1 MGTAQ
6 SGERTGPLR
15 QAQPADVAIVGLD
28 CLLPKAPGVR
38 RFWANLLNK
47 VDAITDV
54 PGERFNIGL
63 YYDQERKARDKIY
76 SRWGGFLEDVPFD
89 PLRYGIPPNALAS
102 IDPMQLLSLVV
113 VDRALRDAG
122 YHDRDF
128 PRETT
133 SVIFGVSGGLG
144 DLGVQYAVR
153 ATLPHLIGQ
162 TPEALLDRLPAWTE
176 DSFAGILPNVVAGR
190 IANRFNLG
198 GVNFTVD
205 AACASSLA
213 AVYLA
218 VRELNTGSS
227 DMVITGGVDTGQS
240 PFGYLCFSSAQALS
254 PRGRC
259 RTFDQSADGI
269 AISEGLTVL
278 VLKRLADAERDGD
291 RIYAVIKGAAGSSDG
306 RGRSMTAPRLEG
318 QMSAL
323 RRAYQQAGLRP
334 STIGLIEA
342 HGTGTAA
349 GDATELAALSEVFRA
364 DGAGPHSCA
373 IGSVK
378 SQVGHTKSA
387 AGVTSLMKAAL
398 ALHHR
403 VLPPTLHVEQPNP
416 KLREPGSP
424 FFVNSEPQPWI
435 SPSGPRRAGVSS
447 FGFGGTNFHV
457 VLEEYPAQ
465 PAASPSLEEWPAEL
479 FLWQAA
485 SPAALETVL
494 AGFAGSLETAR
505 PLREL
510 AAEVCRGAGGVSG
523 VRLAVVASSLDDLKA
538 KLAQAREALRQ
549 GRERLDDASG
559 IYLAPAGPRR
569 PVAFLFPGQGSQK
582 PGMLRDLAAHLP
594 RFREILEQADRVLA
608 GRLPKQLS
616 AYIYPPPAFLPEEER
631 EHMQAIT
638 ATVVA
643 QPALGAVEIA
653 LARELER
660 LGVRPDMTAGHS
672 YGEYVALC
680 AAGVFSEEALFRLSE
695 RRGRAIEDSVEGDA
709 GTMAAASADAEAV
722 ALALNGAPDVWIAN
736 RNSPRQTVIAG
747 SREGVRGGMERL
759 AAAGVEVRPI
769 PVACAFHSPLM
780 KPARDRLA
788 EALERET
795 FASPCLEVFSNTLGE
810 AYPSDPGRIRGLL
823 AEHLVE
829 PLQFTDEIRAMYNRG
844 ARVFVEVGPKGV
856 LTGLARRIL
865 EGREARFIQMDSGDR
880 PGLVSL
886 VHALAQLAVEGVAV
900 DAAQLFQG
908 RVAGPSADAAPSVPE
923 PGWVV
928 NASRARPR
936 TEPLVALD
944 PVPLITPTPA
954 ASAPEPAPWMETMP
968 KPMNPPAAAP
978 AAAPADAV
986 MLQFQQ
992 LMAQFL
998 QTQAAVMTAYL
1009 QGATG
1014 ETLAVPPVPLPA
1026 ILPVAATAVPVIPPA
1041 PAAAPAVMPPP
1052 AAPPAPPAAQPLPRE
1067 RDYARELLAIAGE
1080 RTGYPPEMLN
1090 LDAGIEADLGI
1101 DSIKRVEILSAFQR
1115 LCTPDEQ
1122 ARIQAVMEQLTS
1134 ARTLGEISNR
1144 IRTALGQAPSA
1155 PAAAAPAPA
1164 PVAAAPS
1171 PRRDTAAE
1179 LLSIISERTG
1189 YPAEMLNLDA
1199 GIEADLGIDSIKRVE
1214 ILSAFQRLCAADE
1227 QARVQAVM
1235 EQLTSARTLRDT
1247 IDRIQAAL
1255 GQAQPAAASTPAP
1268 APAAQPRPDIPA
1280 TLLRIISERT
1290 GYPAEM
1296 LNLDAGIEADLGIDS
1311 IKRVE
1316 ILSAF
1321 QRLCAADEQA
1331 RVQAVMD
1338 QLTSARTLREI
1349 VNRLETALLPQTAP
1363 AARAAEVSAVPR
1375 FTLAAVA
1382 KPRRTGSPRYFPGR
1396 VVVITDDE
1404 TGLAAGL
1411 AEHWAA
1417 AGERPVLLRHSPE
1430 PTLAVNG
1437 VISADLTDP
1446 SAVGGAMET
1455 IRREYGPAGALVHL
1469 LPLRPS
1475 PPRDGLETWRELV
1488 RRDVRSLYLL
1498 ARAAE
1503 ADLKRAG
1510 RDGGALLAVITGRGG
1525 DFGLSLAADASPTH
1539 DAVADFAKTVALE
1552 LEGPRTKVVDLD
1564 ASDPLPILRQKLIDE
1579 LAADDDTLQVG
1590 LPGDRRLTV
1599 APQHA
1604 PLGAPRLWTV
1614 GPDWVILLTGGA
1626 RGITAEIARL
1636 LAGRQHPTLILAGA
1650 SPLPGDER
1658 PDTAGITEPAKL
1670 KLALTARLRAAGAGV
1685 RPADVEVEY
1694 HRLLKGREIRE
1705 TLAALQR
1712 AGSRVEYH
1720 AVDVRDEA
1728 AFGALL
1734 DRIYQAYGR
1743 LDMVVH
1749 GAGIIEDKLLKD
1761 KTPESFDRVVHTKA
1775 DSAFLLSRRL
1785 RMESLQ
1791 CLLFMSSITAAFGNR
1806 GQADYAAANGVL
1818 NGMARQL
1825 ARQWPGRAVA
1835 MNWGPWDQSG
1845 MVSEEVRQQ
1854 FLSRGVQLIPAVP
1867 GAETALAE
1875 VERSPRNEVVVALGG
1890 GPWAQTALA
1899 SDGAHRP
1906 VRALESPV

>member
-1014 ETLAVPPVPLPA
+1014 ETLAV
-1026 ILPVAATAVPVIPPA
+1026 LPVAATAVPVIPPA

-1179 LLSIISERTG
+1179 LLS
-1189 YPAEMLNLDA
+1189 
-1199 GIEADLGIDSIKRVE
+1199 
-1214 ILSAFQRLCAADE
+1214 
-1227 QARVQAVM
+1227 
-1235 EQLTSARTLRDT
+1235 
-1247 IDRIQAAL
+1247 
-1255 GQAQPAAASTPAP
+1255 
-1268 APAAQPRPDIPA
+1268 
-1280 TLLRIISERT
+1280 IISERT

-1503 ADLKRAG
+1503 ADLK
-1510 RDGGALLAVITGRGG
+1510 
-1525 DFGLSLAADASPTH
+1525 
-1539 DAVADFAKTVALE
+1539 
-1552 LEGPRTKVVDLD
+1552 
-1564 ASDPLPILRQKLIDE
+1564 
-1579 LAADDDTLQVG
+1579 
-1590 LPGDRRLTV
+1590 
-1599 APQHA
+1599 
-1604 PLGAPRLWTV
+1604 
-1614 GPDWVILLTGGA
+1614 
-1626 RGITAEIARL
+1626 
-1636 LAGRQHPTLILAGA
+1636 
-1650 SPLPGDER
+1650 
-1658 PDTAGITEPAKL
+1658 
-1670 KLALTARLRAAGAGV
+1670 
-1685 RPADVEVEY
+1685 
-1694 HRLLKGREIRE
+1694 
-1705 TLAALQR
+1705 
-1712 AGSRVEYH
+1712 
-1720 AVDVRDEA
+1720 
-1728 AFGALL
+1728 
-1734 DRIYQAYGR
+1734 
-1743 LDMVVH
+1743 
-1749 GAGIIEDKLLKD
+1749 
-1761 KTPESFDRVVHTKA
+1761 
-1775 DSAFLLSRRL
+1775 
-1785 RMESLQ
+1785 
-1791 CLLFMSSITAAFGNR
+1791 
-1806 GQADYAAANGVL
+1806 
-1818 NGMARQL
+1818 
-1825 ARQWPGRAVA
+1825 
-1835 MNWGPWDQSG
+1835 
-1845 MVSEEVRQQ
+1845 
-1854 FLSRGVQLIPAVP
+1854 
-1867 GAETALAE
+1867 
-1875 VERSPRNEVVVALGG
+1875 
-1890 GPWAQTALA
+1890 
-1899 SDGAHRP
+1899 
-1906 VRALESPV
+1906 